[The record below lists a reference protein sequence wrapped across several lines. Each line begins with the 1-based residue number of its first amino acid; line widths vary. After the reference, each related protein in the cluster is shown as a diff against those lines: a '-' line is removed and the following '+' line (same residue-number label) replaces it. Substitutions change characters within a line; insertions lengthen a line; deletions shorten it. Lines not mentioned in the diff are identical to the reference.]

1 MKGKKT
7 GGRVKGTPNKATAT
21 LKESIV
27 DMLSEYR
34 DSGDMK
40 SDFNA
45 LDPKDRLLISEK
57 MMQYVMPKIQAVAIE
72 AGRGVRKVTIEEELI
87 NLSKEKE

>member
-45 LDPKDRLLISEK
+45 LDPKD
-57 MMQYVMPKIQAVAIE
+57 
-72 AGRGVRKVTIEEELI
+72 
-87 NLSKEKE
+87 